1 MPSMYKKCT
10 RTHIDREQLT
20 VIYMH
25 SLFLNFRTRAP
36 AHLFPYAL
44 PLRNIANRERR
55 NGRCTMLDFLYVVVE
70 ITKKKKRKE
79 EEEEEK
85 IKSSPLLYYHQQ
97 IGIVLTESKP
107 INSETANRTNERCY
121 STE

>member
-1 MPSMYKKCT
+1 
-10 RTHIDREQLT
+10 
-20 VIYMH
+20 
-25 SLFLNFRTRAP
+25 
-36 AHLFPYAL
+36 
-44 PLRNIANRERR
+44 
-55 NGRCTMLDFLYVVVE
+55 MLDFLYVVVE
-70 ITKKKKRKE
+70 ITKKKKRQE